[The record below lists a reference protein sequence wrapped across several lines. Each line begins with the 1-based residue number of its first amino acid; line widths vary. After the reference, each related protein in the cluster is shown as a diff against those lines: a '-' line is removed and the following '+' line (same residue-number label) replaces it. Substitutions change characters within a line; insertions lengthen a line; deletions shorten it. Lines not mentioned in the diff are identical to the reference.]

1 MKTIEQCVPG
11 FLPSIWGL
19 RFTNHFPPGPV
30 LVLPLR
36 GARRLAIGDASNG
49 LCGGMVFTV
58 RDYFEA
64 GQRPPDD
71 DEPPGWGSPLFHYL
85 VRRLFDS
92 FRLPSGPVKYYTWM
106 TLPEHDTWYA
116 RGLLH
121 RTFREEW
128 PRLRAEIDRGRLA
141 ALGFIRHRSAN
152 PFRLGENHQVMAY
165 GYTRSATGEVAL
177 RIYDP
182 NHGPCDDLTM
192 TFDPSAAAGPGS
204 ICYSTG
210 ECVRGFFHTPFRRPF
225 FGGCL
230 PPERH
235 P

>member
-1 MKTIEQCVPG
+1 MDIERLVPG
-11 FLPSIWGL
+11 FLPSRCAL

-30 LVLPLR
+30 IAVRLP
-36 GARRLAIGDASNG
+36 GARRFPIGDASRG

-58 RDYFEA
+58 RDFFEA
-64 GQRPPDD
+64 GRQPPAGED
-71 DEPPGWGSPLFHYL
+71 PPCWEEPLFRYI

-92 FRLPSGPVKYYTWM
+92 FRLPSGPLKYLLWM
-106 TLPEHDTWYA
+106 ALPDHDTWYA

-128 PRLRAEIDRGRLA
+128 PQIRNEIDRGRPSP
-141 ALGFIRHRSAN
+141 LGFIRHRSAN

-165 GYTRSATGEVAL
+165 GYTRDGTTGEVSM

-182 NHGPCDDLTM
+182 NYGPCDDLAM
-192 TFDPSAAAGPGS
+192 TFNPDLPPETGS

-210 ECVRGFFHTPFRRPF
+210 ERVRGFFHTPFRRPS
-225 FGGCL
+225 FGNRL
-230 PPERH
+230 PRCDA
-235 P
+235 